1 MNSTGNMYSC
11 TKVFKDK
18 LERLTQGM
26 DREELVYFAN
36 NTSGVVYVIRKA
48 KNFKNRTNGFE
59 RYAPQFL
66 PKYIIET
73 KNKAFGKAIFS
84 RPFNQKKQGSSL

>member
-1 MNSTGNMYSC
+1 MNSTGSMYSC
-11 TKVFKDK
+11 TKVFKGK
-18 LERLTQGM
+18 LERLTQGT
-26 DREELVYFAN
+26 DTQELVYFAS

-66 PKYIIET
+66 HKYIIET
-73 KNKAFGKAIFS
+73 KDKAFGKARFS